1 MTRSTAYSLI
11 ALIVMAAC
19 AQAADLSVSREDV
32 LYDETGGRLEITV
45 HLADAAALA
54 PFTVTAADAKR
65 GLKAQRVVDK
75 ADGKTAA
82 CKLDWPRTPL
92 ASTITVTVQSKA
104 AEPDASNNA
113 VAVTMADA
121 IRRDFIGYAGFMGK
135 LADLK
140 TAKLAGLKTTELE
153 AEDFAAQ
160 KNVRVEEAKGAS
172 KGKAVRMLNRMSR
185 IECDV
190 TLDEGMYVYYTI
202 AMAMAGDQDA
212 LRVTLG
218 HSNKRGVLVP
228 HRQWVR
234 QHEVGLVRLRQGTH
248 KLTVY
253 YDEPNVLVDKVV
265 VVKVK

>member
-1 MTRSTAYSLI
+1 MTRPPAYSLI
-11 ALIVMAAC
+11 ALIALAAC
-19 AQAADLSVSREDV
+19 AQAADLSVAADDV
-32 LYDETGGRLEITV
+32 LYDTTSGRLEITV
-45 HLADAAALA
+45 RLADAAALA

-65 GLKAQRVVDK
+65 GLKAERVMDK
-75 ADGKTAA
+75 AEGASA
-82 CKLDWPRTPL
+82 LCKLDWPHAPL
-92 ASTITVTVQSKA
+92 AATITVTVQSKA
-104 AEPDASNNA
+104 AEADTSNNA

-135 LADLK
+135 LADAK
-140 TAKLAGLKTTELE
+140 TAKLAGLPTTVLE

-160 KNVRVEEAKGAS
+160 KGVRIEDAKGAS
-172 KGKAVRMLNRMSR
+172 RGKAVRMLNRTSR

-190 TLDEGMYVYYTI
+190 TLDEGVYIFYTV

-218 HSNKRGVLVP
+218 HSSKRGVLIP

-234 QHEVGLVRLRQGTH
+234 QHELGLVRLRQGTH

-253 YDEPNVLVDKVV
+253 FDEPNVLVDKVV